1 MLPPAFSAEDAMA
14 SIGVRAPDVLVIDLG
29 LVINDL
35 VRRQLRDLTQRHG
48 IPIVYLSAA
57 TDRATLERAADSG
70 AAACILKPFADR
82 QLVSSV
88 LLASIAAERGSIGA
102 APRPLTPEE
111 KLRAIAAVVNDVPL
125 AVERSRSI
133 TPTRAQMTP
142 ATVAHENGL
151 SAREREVVD
160 LLANGARVV
169 TIAQQLRLSPHT
181 VRNHLKSVFRKL
193 NVHGQHE
200 LFEYWRSQRAV

>member
-1 MLPPAFSAEDAMA
+1 MLPPAFSAQDGMG

-88 LLASIAAERGSIGA
+88 LLASIAAERARSGRRRGPLL
-102 APRPLTPEE
+102 PR
-111 KLRAIAAVVNDVPL
+111 
-125 AVERSRSI
+125 RSC
-133 TPTRAQMTP
+133 
-142 ATVAHENGL
+142 G
-151 SAREREVVD
+151 
-160 LLANGARVV
+160 
-169 TIAQQLRLSPHT
+169 RLP
-181 VRNHLKSVFRKL
+181 R
-193 NVHGQHE
+193 
-200 LFEYWRSQRAV
+200 W